1 MVHIA
6 GKRYENRPERT
17 TTVKVYT
24 NLPVVTLYANGKKV
38 ATQGCR
44 CGGQHTGA
52 KNCKCGSGK
61 VLTFYVKLDPT
72 TKLEAVA
79 GDLRDTAVLHRTQKA
94 DPSYKL
100 NKKTAG
106 GGNWT

>member
-1 MVHIA
+1 M
-6 GKRYENRPERT
+6 RYEFQCTDCGAEYEEEMTVAERGEA
-17 TTVKVYT
+17 
-24 NLPVVTLYANGKKV
+24 TLK
-38 ATQGCR
+38 CP
-44 CGGQHTGA
+44 
-52 KNCKCGSGK
+52 KCGSGK